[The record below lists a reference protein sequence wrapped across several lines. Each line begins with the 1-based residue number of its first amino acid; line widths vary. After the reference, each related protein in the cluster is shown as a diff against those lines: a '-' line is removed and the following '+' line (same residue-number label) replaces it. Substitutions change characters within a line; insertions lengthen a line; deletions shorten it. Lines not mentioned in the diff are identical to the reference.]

1 MSDKSKIL
9 NANQDSFGLQK
20 LKYYFAL
27 HLMKKNKIP
36 YTIFQK
42 VTSVFLMLTL
52 LWLTI
57 STPFVIASQQELAK
71 QQKTLIADSPSSD
84 CSDETGNDGANN
96 NVEEKVPTTTNLS
109 EEFLHEHHST
119 QLFFTVIS
127 LYHKLENSDTYTA
140 FHGELLVPPPNAA

>member
-1 MSDKSKIL
+1 
-9 NANQDSFGLQK
+9 
-20 LKYYFAL
+20 
-27 HLMKKNKIP
+27 MKKSSKS

-71 QQKTLIADSPSSD
+71 QQKVLTVDPSSAD
-84 CSDETGNDGANN
+84 CNDEAGDDNTSGNNI
-96 NVEEKVPTTTNLS
+96 EEKVPVTSNLS
-109 EEFLHEHHST
+109 EEFLHEHHTT
-119 QLFFTVIS
+119 QFFFTIIS